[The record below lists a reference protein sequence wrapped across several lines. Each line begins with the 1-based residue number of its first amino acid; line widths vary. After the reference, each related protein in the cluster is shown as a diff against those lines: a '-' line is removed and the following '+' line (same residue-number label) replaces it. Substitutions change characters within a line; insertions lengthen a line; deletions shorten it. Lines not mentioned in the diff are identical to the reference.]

1 MNKKILIGLIGT
13 VVFWSCE
20 KLEPIADNPLDPD
33 NPNYV
38 PPTVTITSG
47 PSDGEIVDTSSVTFE
62 WIGNVFVT
70 SYRYKFIKQNW
81 SHWSTSRSTT
91 FNYLNERVH
100 NFSVQS
106 RYITGDT
113 SLVVT
118 VDFTVN
124 AVQGLALMFY
134 PRRHIASVG
143 DTVTFQ
149 ILAEEVENLTSAEFT
164 ISFDPSYL
172 AITSIS
178 QGAIFMGN
186 GESIFHT
193 ENGSGTLSILTA
205 LLGGENPSVS
215 GTGNL
220 VTIEVSVLQTGETQL
235 TFDGSE
241 VFRDPDNNPIY
252 INDTVN
258 GLAVV
263 E

>member
-38 PPTVTITSG
+38 PPAVTITSG
-47 PSDGEIVDTSSVTFE
+47 PSDGEIVDTSSVTFK
-62 WIGNVFVT
+62 WIGNEYVT
-70 SYRYKFIKQNW
+70 SYRYKFINQNW
-81 SHWSTSRSTT
+81 SHWSTNRFAT
-91 FNYLNERVH
+91 FNYLNEGGHRL
-100 NFSVQS
+100 SVQS

-118 VDFTVN
+118 VNFTIN
-124 AVQGLALMFY
+124 AVQGPALMFY

-143 DTVTFQ
+143 ETVTFQ
-149 ILAEEVENLTSAEFT
+149 ILAEEVENLTAAEFT
-164 ISFDPSYL
+164 ISFDPADL

-178 QGAIFMGN
+178 QGAIFTGN

-205 LLGGENPSVS
+205 ILGGENPAVS
-215 GTGNL
+215 GTGDL
-220 VTIEVSVLQTGETQL
+220 VIIEVSLLQTGETQL
-235 TFDGSE
+235 IFNGSE
-241 VFRDPDNNPIY
+241 IFKDPENNNITILETVDGY
-252 INDTVN
+252 IQSQ
-258 GLAVV
+258 
-263 E
+263 